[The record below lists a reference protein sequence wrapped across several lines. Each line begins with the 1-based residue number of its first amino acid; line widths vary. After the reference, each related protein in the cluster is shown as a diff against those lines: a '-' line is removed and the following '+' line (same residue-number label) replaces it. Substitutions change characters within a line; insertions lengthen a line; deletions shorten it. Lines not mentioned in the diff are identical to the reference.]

1 MKGLKNMNI
10 LVTLDGNYVPHL
22 IVMLKSLMFSNPDA
36 HFDIY
41 VAHSSLTDSHFKQM
55 EKNVDLTR
63 TKIHPVKVS
72 DSLFKNAPI
81 LKRTAKETYFRLLLS
96 EYLPES
102 VDRILY
108 IDPDTVVINPIDSL
122 YNIDFKG
129 NIIAAAGHTK
139 GIVELL
145 NHLRLHIGKNKKYVN
160 AGIMMMNV
168 AEMRK
173 SVKTEDIFSYIKENG
188 KKLYLADQDVIN
200 GMFWDRTI
208 NIDPCIYNLDEKTV
222 YYHKIDPGTGWIDK
236 HTVIVHFNGSEK
248 PWKDEYN
255 GVLAP
260 YYFRYKNMN
269 PKFLGSSR
277 KGGGKKG
284 KSA

>member
-1 MKGLKNMNI
+1 MNI
-10 LVTLDGNYVPHL
+10 LVTLDSNYVPHL
-22 IVMLKSLMFSNPDA
+22 IVMLKSLMFSNPDTD
-36 HFDIY
+36 FDIY
-41 VAHSSLTDSHFKQM
+41 VAHSSLTQKDFKQM
-55 EKNVDLTR
+55 EQNVDPTR
-63 TKIHPVKVS
+63 TKIHPVTVNN
-72 DSLFKNAPI
+72 SLFENAPI
-81 LKRTAKETYFRLLLS
+81 LKRTAKETYFRLLVT
-96 EYLPES
+96 EYLPKE

-108 IDPDTVVINPIDSL
+108 IDPDTVVINPLDSL
-122 YNIDFKG
+122 YNIRFG
-129 NIIAAAGHTK
+129 SNLLAAAGHTR
-139 GIVELL
+139 GLVEKL

-168 AEMRK
+168 EEMRR
-173 SVKTEDIFSYIKENG
+173 SVKTQDIFSYISKNG

-208 NIDPCIYNLDEKTV
+208 NIDPCLYNLDEKTV
-222 YYHKIDPGTGWIDK
+222 YYHKIDPASGWIENN
-236 HTVIVHFNGSEK
+236 TVIVHFNGSEK

-269 PKFLGSSR
+269 PKFLNPSR
-277 KGGGKKG
+277 KGGSRKG